1 MTPSKYLIITADD
14 YGYSEER
21 DDGIL
26 ECYHDN
32 SISNV
37 SVMVNGCHVEEAIR
51 KADAVGLPMGN
62 NQLHI
67 PAPTQ
72 SRATIGPPAKHH
84 SNGYCWQIS
93 RHPLLYAY
101 WHMTMVWLH
110 I

>member
-32 SISNV
+32 GISNV

-62 NQLHI
+62 ISQ
-67 PAPTQ
+67 PACSP
-72 SRATIGPPAKHH
+72 R
-84 SNGYCWQIS
+84 
-93 RHPLLYAY
+93 PLSAHQRKAIQMSFRLAD
-101 WHMTMVWLH
+101 
-110 I
+110 